1 AAGSDGSRTR
11 ASCRGGGPMI
21 ERFLLDT
28 NIIAE
33 IVKQGRDS
41 GVVGVIAQMGE
52 DSICTSAVVA
62 SELRF
67 RLDRRGPRRCRRKS
81 SAPCASPRYCP
92 MPPAARS
99 STASSARRWS
109 ARAGEIGP
117 DDLRIAAHAYFPGT
131 ILVTGNVR

>member
-1 AAGSDGSRTR
+1 
-11 ASCRGGGPMI
+11 MI

-52 DSICTSAVVA
+52 GSICTSAVVA

-67 RLDRRGPRRCRRKS
+67 GLDRRAQRRCRRKS

-99 STASSARRWS
+99 STASSARGQGRS
-109 ARAGEIGP
+109 GP
-117 DDLRIAAHAYFPGT
+117 TTCGSPPTRIFRG
-131 ILVTGNVR
+131 RSW